1 MTMPEGRESR
11 PQAERNFG
19 AIGGIAWIVVW
30 MFPLLAPIGA
40 VAGGKVSPAWP
51 AAIGLAVFVLAYVFT
66 MIVGFGQA
74 GTPRFRA
81 GVLAVTA
88 TIGVALAAGY
98 APQPGTWLVIMMFA
112 GIAAAGSLPSKQG
125 GIGVLA
131 AAAVTLAIGATR
143 HVSGYPDVIIQI
155 VLAGALVLV
164 VRRMTVLI
172 DELRDT
178 RRALADAAV
187 AEERLRFARDLH
199 DLLGHTLSVI
209 VVKAEVVRRVATAD
223 PAAAA
228 QQATEIEQI
237 GRQALVEIREA
248 VTGYREGGLAEELDR
263 ARASLRDAGIEPTV
277 RTSGQPLPPTVDALL
292 TWAVRE
298 GVTNVIRHS
307 KARTCRIEV
316 GRTDSRAYTEIVDDG
331 GGGAGAASPGN
342 GLRGLRERMAAVGG
356 EVCAG
361 PAKAGGYRLAVDL
374 PLDPVPFSRD
384 SSRDPPRDHGG
395 SGPHSNAKF
404 S

>member
-1 MTMPEGRESR
+1 MSMPEGRERS
-11 PQAERNFG
+11 QAERNFG
-19 AIGGIAWIVVW
+19 AVGGIAWIVVW

-40 VAGGKVSPAWP
+40 VVGGNVSPAWP
-51 AAIGLAVFVLAYVFT
+51 AVVGLVVFVLAYVLT
-66 MIVGFGQA
+66 MIVGFGRA

-81 GVLAVTA
+81 AVLAVTA
-88 TIGVALAAGY
+88 VTGVTLAAGY
-98 APQPGTWLVIMMFA
+98 APRPGSWLIIMMFV
-112 GIAAAGSLPSKQG
+112 GIAAAGSLPSKPG
-125 GIGVLA
+125 GVGVLA
-131 AAAVTLAIGATR
+131 AATVTLAIGMTR
-143 HVSGYPDVIIQI
+143 HVPGYADVIIQI

-172 DELRDT
+172 DELRET

-209 VVKAEVVRRVATAD
+209 VVKAEVVRRMAVAD
-223 PAAAA
+223 PPAAA

-307 KARTCRIEV
+307 QARTCRIEV
-316 GRTDSRAYTEIVDDG
+316 GRADSRAYTEIVDDG
-331 GGGAGAASPGN
+331 GGGAGASPGN
-342 GLRGLRERMAAVGG
+342 GLRGLTERMAAVGG

-361 PAKAGGYRLAVDL
+361 PAPGGGYRLTVNL
-374 PLDPVPFSRD
+374 PLDPFP
-384 SSRDPPRDHGG
+384 RDPSRPRDPAHDHER
-395 SGPHSNAKF
+395 SGAHSTANP

>member
-1 MTMPEGRESR
+1 MSTPDGRQRS
-11 PQAERNFG
+11 QAERNFG
-19 AIGGIAWIVVW
+19 ALGGIAWIVIW
-30 MFPLLAPIGA
+30 MFPLLGPIGA
-40 VAGGKVSPAWP
+40 VIGGKVSPVWP
-51 AAIGLAVFVLAYVFT
+51 AAVGLVLFGLAYVFT

-81 GVLAVTA
+81 AVLAVTA

-98 APQPGTWLVIMMFA
+98 APQPGSWLIILMFV
-112 GIAAAGSLPSKQG
+112 GIAAAGSLPSKPG
-125 GIGVLA
+125 GFGVVA
-131 AAAVTLAIGATR
+131 AAVVTLAIGETR
-143 HVSGYPDVIIQI
+143 RVSGYADVIIQI

-172 DELRDT
+172 DELRET
-178 RRALADAAV
+178 RRALADSAV

-209 VVKAEVVRRVATAD
+209 VVKAEVVRRMAVAD
-223 PAAAA
+223 PPAAA

-248 VTGYREGGLAEELDR
+248 VTGYREGGLAQELDR

-307 KARTCRIEV
+307 HARTCRIEV
-316 GRTDSRAYTEIVDDG
+316 GRDDSRAYTEIVDDG
-331 GGGAGAASPGN
+331 RGASGGSPGN
-342 GLRGLRERMAAVGG
+342 GLRGLTERMAAVDGT
-356 EVCAG
+356 VRAG
-361 PAKAGGYRLAVDL
+361 PAKGGGYRLAVDL
-374 PLDPVPFSRD
+374 PLDPVPVAF
-384 SSRDPPRDHGG
+384 RDHER
-395 SGPHSNAKF
+395 SGAPSTTNR